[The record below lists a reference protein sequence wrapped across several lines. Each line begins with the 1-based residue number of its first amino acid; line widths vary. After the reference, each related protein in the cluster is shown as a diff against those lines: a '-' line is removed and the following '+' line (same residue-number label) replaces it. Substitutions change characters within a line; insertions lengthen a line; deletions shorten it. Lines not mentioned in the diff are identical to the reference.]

1 MNLPTVDN
9 RTALGRIVPITCALA
24 LLHFGQDFL
33 KPIAIAAILS
43 LVITPLARKLAA
55 SGLGRT
61 VSTLVSVLLVGAV
74 VVWISAVLAIQLVAV
89 AADLPQYK
97 AAIAAK
103 VESIRASTLKPFEQI
118 EAELRGVLPQGPN
131 ARSTDRRLPAAESV
145 ETPVAVQIQQVPQSA
160 GDMVSKLVSAL
171 WGPLGEAGIVFVLLV
186 FILMERESLSD
197 RVIRLVGEAELGVT
211 VQTLTEAAE
220 GVSKFFLSQ
229 ALVNATFGLVVALGM
244 WALGVPHAA
253 LWGVVSALLR
263 FIPHVGVFGAA
274 ALIAVFSA
282 AVDPGWSLVMWS
294 LGLFL
299 ALELLVAHVV
309 EPQVYGHSTGLAPL
323 AVIVS
328 ALFWGAMWGPV
339 GLLLS
344 TPLTLCLVV
353 IGRHVRALE
362 PLTILLSEAPGLTAG
377 QRFYQRALSGN
388 FEAILR
394 DARLYLRRGSFAKY
408 CDHVLLPGL
417 ALSATDFSA
426 GRIDGPK
433 RQRVQTQLVRLVESL
448 SAMQPERRA
457 GRRRPPVS
465 LVDANVGSHLRKMRE
480 ARLGKWQGRLDVPYR
495 SIVLCLG
502 FGTERDELLMEL
514 MVRALRENG
523 VDARSVSLDDPQD
536 PAAADKSVLVGTAFM
551 VYPRQ
556 DDMDRWC
563 IVAAELRAA
572 LPQAILATIKLRLFR
587 GDAGEDERVMQHVD
601 LVVHSYAEAEAFVM
615 QHHAPSVETVGVR
628 AAAGLSPP

>member
-1 MNLPTVDN
+1 MNVPTVDT
-9 RTALGRIVPITCALA
+9 RIVLGRIVPLTCALA

-33 KPIAIAAILS
+33 KPIAVAAILS

-97 AAIAAK
+97 AAIATK
-103 VESIRASTLKPFEQI
+103 VESIRASTLRPFEQI
-118 EAELRGVLPQGPN
+118 EAELKGVLPQGPST
-131 ARSTDRRLPAAESV
+131 ARSADRQLPAAEAV
-145 ETPVAVQIQQVPQSA
+145 ETLMAVQIHQVPQSA

-229 ALVNATFGLVVALGM
+229 ALVNTTFGLVVALGM

-263 FIPHVGVFGAA
+263 FIPYVGVFGAA
-274 ALIAVFSA
+274 ALIGVFSA
-282 AVDPGWSLVMWS
+282 AVDPGWSLVIWS

-388 FEAILR
+388 SEAILR

-417 ALSATDFSA
+417 ALSAADFSV
-426 GRIDGPK
+426 GRIDGPQ
-433 RQRVQTQLVRLVESL
+433 RERVQANIVRLAESL
-448 SAMQPERRA
+448 SATQPERRA
-457 GRRRPPVS
+457 SRRRPPVS
-465 LVDANVGSHLRKMRE
+465 LVDANIGAHLRKMRE
-480 ARLGKWQGRLDVPYR
+480 ARMGKWQGRLDVPSR

-514 MVRALRENG
+514 TVRALRENG

-536 PAAADKSVLVGTAFM
+536 PAAADKSILVGTAFL
-551 VYPRQ
+551 VYPQ
-556 DDMDRWC
+556 QEAIDQWC
-563 IVAAELRAA
+563 AIATELRAA

-587 GDAGEDERVMQHVD
+587 DDVGDEERVKQHVD
-601 LVVHSYAEAEAFVM
+601 LVVRSYAEAEAFVL
-615 QHHAPSVETVGVR
+615 QGNAPDGQPGAAI
-628 AAAGLSPP
+628 AAAG